1 MPFIEQGA
9 TKVSYLCSRIKTKN
23 MERDLDDIDYAIL
36 KALKADARL
45 SVRELAAKVH
55 RSPTPVFER
64 MRRLEHE
71 GVIKSY
77 SAVIDMDKLGRGFMV
92 FCNVSLK
99 QINTSIHVD
108 FARMVSEMDEVV
120 ECYNVSGTYDYML
133 KVQVPDMKAY
143 RRFVTDRL
151 GGIDILDSVHS
162 VFVMEV
168 VKLDNRTL
176 V

>member
-1 MPFIEQGA
+1 
-9 TKVSYLCSRIKTKN
+9 
-23 MERDLDDIDYAIL
+23 MEKELDEVDIAIL
-36 KALKADARL
+36 RALKADGRL

-64 MRRLEHE
+64 MRRLENE

-77 SAVIDMDKLGRGFMV
+77 SAIIDMDKLGRGFVV

-99 QINTSIHVD
+99 QINTSIHVE
-108 FARMVSEMDEVV
+108 FARMVNEMPEVV

-143 RRFVTDRL
+143 RRFVTDKL
-151 GGIDILDSVHS
+151 GSIDMLDSVHS
-162 VFVMEV
+162 VFVMESI
-168 VKLDNRTL
+168 KLDNL
-176 V
+176 GYF